1 MTGREW
7 PEETKSA
14 FSLRIKQEHTKFT
27 SQMKFNPHN
36 RRLLMHSA
44 VETYYSAIG
53 MVPDDSRRA
62 DQVKA
67 RNAIGVALSQWA
79 DNQQEVAEVLK
90 RDRSTV
96 AHMTINHEDNLSFWK
111 GYKDLYEKAKLIV
124 DNRLSATSKAD
135 RLANLTNQ
143 IFILEQECAILR
155 NELDSIPIPQ
165 TENK

>member
-1 MTGREW
+1 M
-7 PEETKSA
+7 
-14 FSLRIKQEHTKFT
+14 L
-27 SQMKFNPHN
+27 
-36 RRLLMHSA
+36 SA
-44 VETYYSAIG
+44 VETYYAAIG
-53 MVPDDSRRA
+53 MIPDDSRRA

-79 DNQQEVAEVLK
+79 DNQQEVADILQ

-96 AHMTINHEDNLSFWK
+96 AHMTINHEDNLKFWK
-111 GYKDLYEKAKLIV
+111 GYQSLYDKATLIV
-124 DNRLSATSKAD
+124 DNRLSMTSKAD

-143 IFILEQECAILR
+143 IYILQQECAILR

>member
-1 MTGREW
+1 
-7 PEETKSA
+7 
-14 FSLRIKQEHTKFT
+14 
-27 SQMKFNPHN
+27 
-36 RRLLMHSA
+36 MHSA
-44 VETYYSAIG
+44 VETYYSTIG

-143 IFILEQECAILR
+143 IFIL
-155 NELDSIPIPQ
+155 
-165 TENK
+165 

>member
-1 MTGREW
+1 
-7 PEETKSA
+7 
-14 FSLRIKQEHTKFT
+14 
-27 SQMKFNPHN
+27 
-36 RRLLMHSA
+36 MHSA

-96 AHMTINHEDNLSFWK
+96 AHMTINHEDNLSFRK